1 MMKRFLMSIAVMCVY
16 ATMAFAGQQE
26 QSTQSADNKSAVA
39 SASDT
44 NMNTDTNKNEPS
56 SKAQQKDNKKKNNHK
71 PKKDA
76 DERTQEEKD
85 FDRVLL
91 GIYGG

>member
-1 MMKRFLMSIAVMCVY
+1 MKRLLMSIAVMCVY

-44 NMNTDTNKNEPS
+44 NMNTDTNPNEPS
-56 SKAQQKDNKKKNNHK
+56 SKAQEKNNKKKNNHK

-76 DERTQEEKD
+76 DERTQQEKD
-85 FDRVLL
+85 FDRVLQ